1 MSEERKRVA
10 IFGGSFDPIHHGH
23 LLIAEWIRDEL
34 QFQKVIFV
42 PTHIHPLKHNPG
54 VTAAH
59 HRLAMV
65 KLAIQSNEFFEVSDI
80 EIRKETVSY
89 TIDTIR
95 EFQKVYPPKDYQL
108 YFLIGQDNL
117 NQLHLWKDPI
127 KLVQLAQFIA
137 FGRPGFEPSPEAQP
151 FLPFIQFIEIPL
163 LEISATRVRERLRTG
178 KTVRYM
184 VPDPV
189 IDYINTHHLYR
200 NSTG

>member
-1 MSEERKRVA
+1 MTSERQRIG
-10 IFGGSFDPIHHGH
+10 IFGGSFDPIHQGH

-34 QFQKVIFV
+34 NFQKVIFV
-42 PTHIHPLKHNPG
+42 PTHIHPLKHNASATP
-54 VTAAH
+54 AH
-59 HRLAMV
+59 HRLEMV
-65 KLAIQSNEFFEVSDI
+65 KLAIANNQFFEVSDI
-80 EIRKETVSY
+80 EIRKESVSY
-89 TIDTIR
+89 TIDTLKAFRQI
-95 EFQKVYPPKDYQL
+95 YPPDQYQL

-127 KLVQLAQFIA
+127 KLVQMAQFVA

-184 VPDPV
+184 VPDAV
-189 IDYINTHHLYR
+189 IEYIHTHQLYR
-200 NSTG
+200 TPAR

>member
-1 MSEERKRVA
+1 MSDQKQRIG

-42 PTHIHPLKHNPG
+42 PTHIHPLKHNPS
-54 VTAAH
+54 VTPAH
-59 HRLAMV
+59 HRLKMV
-65 KLAIQSNEFFEVSDI
+65 QLAIASNAYFEVSDI

-89 TIDTIR
+89 TIDTLR
-95 EFQKVYPPKDYQL
+95 EFQKQYPPNAYQL

-127 KLVQLAQFIA
+127 KLVQMAQFIA

-189 IDYINTHHLYR
+189 IEYIQTHQLYR
-200 NSTG
+200 NPTG

>member
-1 MSEERKRVA
+1 MTNNPKRIG
-10 IFGGSFDPIHHGH
+10 IFGGSFDPIHQGH

-34 QFQKVIFV
+34 NFEKVVFV
-42 PTHIHPLKHNPG
+42 PTHIHPLKHNASATP
-54 VTAAH
+54 AH
-59 HRLAMV
+59 HRLTMV
-65 KLAIQSNEFFEVSDI
+65 KLAIENNQFFEVSDI
-80 EIRKETVSY
+80 EIQKQSVSY
-89 TIDTIR
+89 TIDTLQAFR
-95 EFQKVYPPKDYQL
+95 QKYPSPQYQL

-127 KLVQLAQFIA
+127 KLVQLAQFVA

-184 VPDPV
+184 VPDAVIEYIHTHQLYQAPV
-189 IDYINTHHLYR
+189 R
-200 NSTG
+200 